1 MKAKFLGMAVLSFV
15 TVLVAAC
22 ASTTPYQSMQ
32 SRLQQQMTTLASL
45 DQKLGATQD
54 TALRQQLLSQKRQ
67 ALQEG
72 ITLINQA
79 QTDKLDANRAC
90 IARQKNLPTDVH
102 TCFEEE
108 SLEDAQT
115 RMMSVVLRELVAAES
130 R

>member
-54 TALRQQLLSQKRQ
+54 PALRQQLLSQKRQ

-90 IARQKNLPTDVH
+90 MAREKHIPTSSQ

>member
-54 TALRQQLLSQKRQ
+54 PALRQQLLSQKRQ

-90 IARQKNLPTDVH
+90 IAREKNLPTSSN

-115 RMMSVVLRELVAAES
+115 RMMSVVLRELVAAET

>member
-1 MKAKFLGMAVLSFV
+1 MKAKFLGMAVLAFV
-15 TVLVAAC
+15 TALVAAC

-32 SRLQQQMTTLASL
+32 TRLQQQMTTLASL

-54 TALRQQLLSQKRQ
+54 PVLRQQLLSQKRQ

-90 IARQKNLPTDVH
+90 IAREKNLPTSSN

-115 RMMSVVLRELVAAES
+115 RMMSVVLRELVAAET

>member
-1 MKAKFLGMAVLSFV
+1 MKAKFLGMAVLAFV
-15 TVLVAAC
+15 TALVAAC

-32 SRLQQQMTTLASL
+32 TRLQQQMTTLVSL

-54 TALRQQLLSQKRQ
+54 PVLRQQLLSQKRQ

-90 IARQKNLPTDVH
+90 IAREKNLPTSSN

-115 RMMSVVLRELVAAES
+115 RMMSVVLRELVAAET